1 MTKLR
6 IFYYLVNFEDF
17 YVTLVPV
24 SDVAKQDNDDND
36 EARKKRF
43 IHLSATAMNLPL
55 GVKRKC
61 LGVEPAGATDCFCK
75 R

>member
-36 EARKKRF
+36 EARKKTKKVSF
-43 IHLSATAMNLPL
+43 TSVP
-55 GVKRKC
+55 
-61 LGVEPAGATDCFCK
+61 PP
-75 R
+75 